1 MNHTSKSYHLF
12 CAAVA
17 LLVSVG
23 ALTGCAADKSEAIK
37 AVSTPSTA
45 ATPRADP
52 EVSVTCAAISSID
65 TAVNGAITERGTGKL
80 TDAGYA
86 AIVNLLPYQLKGIA
100 QRPDAGLQRELSA
113 LITDTTTT
121 PSIVA
126 GASFNPD
133 GVPFRDDF
141 VAIHKACDS
150 NGTPTFAIA
159 TTPAG
164 G

>member
-1 MNHTSKSYHLF
+1 VNHTSKTHHLF
-12 CAAVA
+12 FAAVA

-37 AVSTPSTA
+37 ASTPSTA
-45 ATPRADP
+45 VTPRTDP
-52 EVSVTCAAISSID
+52 EISVTCAAISSID

-80 TDAGYA
+80 TDTGYA

-100 QRPDAGLQRELSA
+100 QRPDAGLQHELSV
-113 LITDTTTT
+113 LITDTTKT

-141 VAIHKACDS
+141 EAIHKACDA